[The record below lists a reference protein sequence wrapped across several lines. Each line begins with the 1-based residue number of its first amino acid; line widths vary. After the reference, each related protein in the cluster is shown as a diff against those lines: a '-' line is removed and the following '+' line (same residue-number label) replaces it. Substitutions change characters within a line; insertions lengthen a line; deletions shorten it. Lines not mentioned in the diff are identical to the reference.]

1 MEKNQ
6 SSPVSPAVAAD
17 GAAKGSQHFDDFE
30 LQRLRILSCTA
41 RAMVNSPGGLR
52 FKAGARPWLPGQSH
66 EELAPSRRQPAHASR
81 RWSAN
86 D

>member
-1 MEKNQ
+1 MERKQ
-6 SSPVSPAVAAD
+6 TPSVREAMAAD
-17 GAAKGSQHFDDFE
+17 GVAHGHRDLDDFE

-41 RAMVNSPGGLR
+41 RAMLNSPGGLR
-52 FKAGARPWLPGQSH
+52 FKAGARPWLPGQAH